1 MQFVDIVVSSSQGEK
16 KMFECQYC
24 NAKFKSERTLMV
36 HVCEPKRRWMNKDE
50 KYSRL
55 AFYAFNRFYELTYAV
70 GKPIDFDMFAKSK
83 FYLGFTKFGKHI
95 ININAIN
102 PEEFIDFVIQN
113 SVKLD
118 KWTSDTVYNTYIQEL
133 NRKESADR
141 AVERSILLMQKWGE
155 EYERPFNKFFKEVS
169 KPLAIHYIKSGR
181 ISPWVIFNSD
191 NGAELIDSFSDEELI
206 IINDYLEPAFWSR
219 KFNARVEDVQ
229 FVKMILNKAGI

>member
-1 MQFVDIVVSSSQGEK
+1 
-16 KMFECQYC
+16 
-24 NAKFKSERTLMV
+24 
-36 HVCEPKRRWMNKDE
+36 MNKDE

-55 AFYAFNRFYELTYAV
+55 AFHAFSRFYELTQAV
-70 GKPIDFDMFAKSK
+70 GNRTFEDFVKSK
-83 FYLGFTKFGKHI
+83 FYLGFTKFGMHI

-102 PEEFIDFVIQN
+102 PEEYVDFVIQN

-118 KWTSDTVYNTYIQEL
+118 KWTSDAVYNIYVQEL

-155 EYERPFNKFFKEVS
+155 EYDRPFNKFFKEVS

-191 NGAELIDSFSDEELI
+191 NGAEMIDSFSDEELV
-206 IINDYLEPAFWSR
+206 IINDYLDPTFWTR

-229 FVKMILNKAGI
+229 FVKMILKKAGI

>member
-1 MQFVDIVVSSSQGEK
+1 
-16 KMFECQYC
+16 MFECQYC
-24 NAKFKSERTLMV
+24 QKKFKGEKTLMV
-36 HVCEPKRRWMNKDE
+36 HVCEPKRRYMNKNE

-55 AFYAFNRFYELTYAV
+55 AFYALNRFYEMTQAV
-70 GKPIDFDMFAKSK
+70 GKQIEFDMFAKSK

-102 PEEFIDFVIQN
+102 PEEYIDFVIRN

-118 KWTSDTVYNTYIQEL
+118 KWTSDSVYETYIQEL

-155 EYERPFNKFFKEVS
+155 EYDRPFNTFFKEVS

-181 ISPWVIFNSD
+181 LSPWVIFNSD

>member
-1 MQFVDIVVSSSQGEK
+1 
-16 KMFECQYC
+16 MFECQYC
-24 NAKFKSERTLMV
+24 QKKFKGEKTLMV
-36 HVCEPKRRWMNKDE
+36 HVCEPKRRYMNKNE

-55 AFYAFNRFYELTYAV
+55 AFYAFNRFYEMTQAV
-70 GKPIDFDMFAKSK
+70 GKPIEFDMFAKSK

-102 PEEFIDFVIQN
+102 PEEYIDFVIRN

-118 KWTSDTVYNTYIQEL
+118 KWTSDSVYDTYIQEL

-155 EYERPFNKFFKEVS
+155 EYDRPFNTFFKEVS

-181 ISPWVIFNSD
+181 LSPLVIFNSD
-191 NGAELIDSFSDEELI
+191 NGAELIDSFSDHELTL
-206 IINDYLEPAFWSR
+206 INENLEPAFWTR
-219 KFNARVEDVQ
+219 KFNARAEDVQ
-229 FVKMILNKAGI
+229 FVKMILKKAGI

>member
-1 MQFVDIVVSSSQGEK
+1 MSFK
-16 KMFECQYC
+16 CQYC
-24 NAKFKSERTLMV
+24 ESEFKSERTIMV

-55 AFYAFNRFYELTYAV
+55 AFFAFNRFYEITQAV
-70 GKPIDFDMFAKSK
+70 GKKDFEDFAKSK

-102 PEEFIDFVIQN
+102 PEDFIDFVIQN

-118 KWTSDTVYNTYIQEL
+118 KWCSDSVYETYIQEL

-141 AVERSILLMQKWGE
+141 AVERSILLMQKWSN

-169 KPLAIHYIKSGR
+169 KPLAIYYIKSGR
-181 ISPWVIFNSD
+181 ISPWVIFNCD
-191 NGAELIDSFSDEELI
+191 NGAELIDSFSDHELN
-206 IINDYLEPAFWSR
+206 IINEYLEPSFWTR
-219 KFNARVEDVQ
+219 KFNTRQEDVQ
-229 FVKMILNKAGI
+229 FVKMILKKAGV

>member
-1 MQFVDIVVSSSQGEK
+1 MSHK
-16 KMFECQYC
+16 CQYC
-24 NAKFKSERTLMV
+24 GAEFKSERTIMV
-36 HVCEPKRRWMNKDE
+36 HVCEPKRRWLNKDE

-55 AFYAFNRFYELTYAV
+55 AFHAFSRFYELTQAV
-70 GKPIDFDMFAKSK
+70 GNRTFEDFVKSK
-83 FYLGFTKFGKHI
+83 FYLGFTKFGMHI

-102 PEEFIDFVIQN
+102 PEEYVDFVIQN

-118 KWTSDTVYNTYIQEL
+118 KWTSDAVYNIYVQEL

-155 EYERPFNKFFKEVS
+155 EYDRPFNKFFKEVS

-191 NGAELIDSFSDEELI
+191 NGAELIDSFSDEELV
-206 IINDYLEPAFWSR
+206 IINDYLDPTFWTR
-219 KFNARVEDVQ
+219 KFNARVEDVH

>member
-1 MQFVDIVVSSSQGEK
+1 
-16 KMFECQYC
+16 MFECQYC
-24 NAKFKSERTLMV
+24 GSQFKSERTIMV
-36 HVCEPKRRWMNKDE
+36 HVCEPKRRYLNKDE

-55 AFYAFNRFYELTYAV
+55 AFYAYDRFYDLTQAV
-70 GKPIDFDMFAKSK
+70 GNKSFDDFVKSK

-95 ININAIN
+95 ININAVN
-102 PEEFIDFVIQN
+102 PEDFVDFVIRN

-118 KWTSDTVYNTYIQEL
+118 RWCSDSVYETYIQEL

-191 NGAELIDSFSDEELI
+191 NGAELIDSFSDEELVL
-206 IINDYLEPAFWSR
+206 INDYLEPSFWTR

>member
-1 MQFVDIVVSSSQGEK
+1 
-16 KMFECQYC
+16 MFECQYC
-24 NAKFKSERTLMV
+24 QKKFKGEKTLMV
-36 HVCEPKRRWMNKDE
+36 HVCEPKRRYMNKNE

-55 AFYAFNRFYELTYAV
+55 AFYAFNRFYEMTQAA
-70 GKPIDFDMFAKSK
+70 GKPIEFDTFAKSK

-102 PEEFIDFVIQN
+102 PEEYIDFVIRN

-118 KWTSDTVYNTYIQEL
+118 KWTSDSVYETYIQEL

-155 EYERPFNKFFKEVS
+155 EYERPFNKFFEEVS

-181 ISPWVIFNSD
+181 ISPWVIFNCD
-191 NGAELIDSFSDEELI
+191 NGAELIDSFSDHELN
-206 IINDYLEPAFWSR
+206 IINDYLEPAFWTR
-219 KFNARVEDVQ
+219 KFNARAEDVQ
-229 FVKMILNKAGI
+229 FVKMILKKAEI

>member
-1 MQFVDIVVSSSQGEK
+1 VDIVVSSSQGEK

-36 HVCEPKRRWMNKDE
+36 HVCEPKRRWINKDE

-55 AFYAFNRFYELTYAV
+55 AFYAFNRFYELTHAV

-118 KWTSDTVYNTYIQEL
+118 KWTSDSVYNTYVQEL

-206 IINDYLEPAFWSR
+206 IINDYLEPAFWTR

>member
-1 MQFVDIVVSSSQGEK
+1 MSFK
-16 KMFECQYC
+16 CQYC
-24 NAKFKSERTLMV
+24 QSEFKSEKTIMV
-36 HVCEPKRRWMNKDE
+36 HICEPKRRWTNKDE

-55 AFYAFNRFYELTYAV
+55 AFHAFNRFYEITQAV
-70 GKPIDFDMFAKSK
+70 GKKDFEDFAKSK

-102 PEEFIDFVIQN
+102 PEDFVDFVIQN

-118 KWTSDTVYNTYIQEL
+118 KWCSDSVYETYVQEL

-141 AVERSILLMQKWGE
+141 AVERSILLMQKWSD
-155 EYERPFNKFFKEVS
+155 EYERPFNQFFKEVS

-181 ISPWVIFNSD
+181 ISPWVIFNCD
-191 NGAELIDSFSDEELI
+191 NGAELIDSFSDHELN
-206 IINDYLEPAFWSR
+206 IINEYLEPAFWTR

-229 FVKMILNKAGI
+229 FVKMILKKAGV

>member
-1 MQFVDIVVSSSQGEK
+1 MSHK
-16 KMFECQYC
+16 CQYC
-24 NAKFKSERTLMV
+24 ESEFQSERTIMV
-36 HVCEPKRRWMNKDE
+36 HVCEPKRRYMNKDE

-55 AFYAFNRFYELTYAV
+55 AFHAFSRFYELTQAV
-70 GKPIDFDMFAKSK
+70 GNRTFDDFAKSK

-102 PEEFIDFVIQN
+102 PEEYVDFVIQN

-118 KWTSDTVYNTYIQEL
+118 KWSSDAVYNTYIQEL

-155 EYERPFNKFFKEVS
+155 EYDRPFNKFFKEVS

-191 NGAELIDSFSDEELI
+191 NGAELIDSFSDEELVV
-206 IINDYLEPAFWSR
+206 INDYLEPSFWTR

-229 FVKMILNKAGI
+229 FVKMILKKAGI

>member
-1 MQFVDIVVSSSQGEK
+1 MSHK
-16 KMFECQYC
+16 CQYC
-24 NAKFKSERTLMV
+24 GAEFKSERTIMV
-36 HVCEPKRRWMNKDE
+36 HVCEPKRRWLNKDE

-55 AFYAFNRFYELTYAV
+55 AFHAFSRFYELTQAV
-70 GKPIDFDMFAKSK
+70 GNRTFEDFVKSK
-83 FYLGFTKFGKHI
+83 FYLGFTKFGMHI

-102 PEEFIDFVIQN
+102 PEEYVDFVIQN

-118 KWTSDTVYNTYIQEL
+118 KWTSDAVYNIYVQEL

-155 EYERPFNKFFKEVS
+155 EYDRPFNKFFKEVS

-191 NGAELIDSFSDEELI
+191 NGAELIDSFSDEELVV
-206 IINDYLEPAFWSR
+206 INDYLEPSFWTR

-229 FVKMILNKAGI
+229 FVKMILKKAGI